1 MPKIR
6 NILIFVAIAAV
17 LVFAYIFF
25 AKPPSA
31 EQTNLVSSSGTT
43 ASGGQSSNVGTNT
56 ANGSDT
62 SAVASNFLT
71 LLLSV
76 KTIQLNT
83 DIFSDPAFTSLH
95 DSSIVLVPDAT
106 TGRPDPFAQF
116 GVGDTTPTSST
127 TGTVNPPTTAST
139 GSTASNT
146 STPIQMPVVPPA
158 PSATKS

>member
-6 NILIFVAIAAV
+6 NIIIFVAIAGV
-17 LVFAYIFF
+17 LILVYVFFI
-25 AKPPSA
+25 KPSSSSNQA
-31 EQTNLVSSSGTT
+31 NLVSSSGTT
-43 ASGGQSSNVGTNT
+43 TSTATGSGTDTGTQNATSSIAG
-56 ANGSDT
+56 
-62 SAVASNFLT
+62 NFLT

-116 GVGDTTPTSST
+116 GAEDVATPTSST
-127 TGTVNPPTTAST
+127 RTGT
-139 GSTASNT
+139 NT
-146 STPIQMPVVPPA
+146 TPIMPGTTNPASGTTNPA
-158 PSATKS
+158 PY